1 MVSSDK
7 DTIGMVSHGLIA
19 KGTRDQMKR
28 YRYVIVSSQGA
39 SLDLSKGA
47 AEVPGLFQHMWYS
60 DANFQDL
67 QGLLDKGWRPVRETM
82 MGGASAA
89 GGAVVAF
96 ALVLLEKDVE
106 VTELPAVE
114 AVQS

>member
-1 MVSSDK
+1 
-7 DTIGMVSHGLIA
+7 
-19 KGTRDQMKR
+19 MKK

-39 SLDLSKGA
+39 SLDISKGA
-47 AEVPGLFQHMWYS
+47 AELPGLLMFQQMWYC
-60 DANFQDL
+60 DANYQDL

-96 ALVLLEKDVE
+96 ALVLLEKDSEAEEAV
-106 VTELPAVE
+106 VE
-114 AVQS
+114 ALPS